1 MTQRKALDRDRELE
15 SESEANVKTST
26 LHIDWEKAIDKNE
39 VRAIS
44 RHVWQK
50 RILLF

>member
-1 MTQRKALDRDRELE
+1 MTQRKALERDRE

-50 RILLF
+50 GILLF